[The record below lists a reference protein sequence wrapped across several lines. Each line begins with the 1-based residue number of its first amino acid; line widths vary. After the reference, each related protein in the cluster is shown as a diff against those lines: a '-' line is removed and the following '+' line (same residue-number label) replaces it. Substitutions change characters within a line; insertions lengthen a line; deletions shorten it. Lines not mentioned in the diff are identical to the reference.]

1 MIFHC
6 CFQTSTQSLTA
17 LEVTAMA
24 ELTLKEMET
33 VQRAIG
39 IVEGVSFGVSDEV
52 ASALVVAVEMLDSV
66 FGGDGK

>member
-1 MIFHC
+1 MN
-6 CFQTSTQSLTA
+6 TGGGWSMKG
-17 LEVTAMA
+17 VGWWTAMA

-39 IVEGVSFGVSDEV
+39 IVEGVSFGVSGEV

>member
-1 MIFHC
+1 
-6 CFQTSTQSLTA
+6 
-17 LEVTAMA
+17 MA
-24 ELTLKEMET
+24 ELTLKEIDT

-39 IVEGVSFGVSDEV
+39 IVEGVSFGVSGEV